1 MEAIAPAHGTATLLL
16 IAAAAVA
23 VLLFLIMKVRL
34 HAFIALVLVSLLTAV
49 AAGIPLA
56 LVPTALTSG
65 FGSTLASV
73 ALLVGFGVMLGRLLE
88 ITGGAQVLADTLINR
103 FGEERAP
110 FALGVAAL
118 LFGFPIFFDAGLV
131 VFLPIII
138 TVARR
143 FGGSVLY
150 YALPAAGAFAAMHAI
165 VPPHPGPV
173 AAGTVLGGDIGVV
186 LLVGLPVAVLS
197 WYVGVYLVSRW
208 LGARIDVPLPD
219 LLLGPV
225 NGGRD
230 AGSEAGTGTDGSTGT
245 TTTTATTASTT
256 VAPPAFSTVLGLL
269 LVPLVL
275 IALNTVLTTLVT
287 AGTIDEGNSL
297 VEGLQLV
304 GQTPVALLITLL
316 LAIATIGRRGRT
328 LSETTHVLDEAL
340 GPICSIILITGAGGM
355 FGGVLRASGIGEA
368 LTSSLSDLGMPLLL
382 QAFLIATALRVAQ
395 GSATV
400 ALTTA
405 AGLIASQAAGL
416 HDVRVAL
423 LVIAVAAGATVLS
436 HVNDSGF
443 WLVSRFFGMD
453 EKTTLKTWTVMETT
467 LGLSAFAA
475 AAVLWPLSGLLL

>member
-230 AGSEAGTGTDGSTGT
+230 AGTEAGTGTDGSTGT